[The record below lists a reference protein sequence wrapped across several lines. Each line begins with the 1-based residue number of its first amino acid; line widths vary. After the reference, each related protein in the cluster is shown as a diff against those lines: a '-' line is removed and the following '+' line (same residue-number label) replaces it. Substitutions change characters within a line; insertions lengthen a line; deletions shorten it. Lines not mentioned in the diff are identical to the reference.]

1 MIKKNSTENRWIGL
15 LLLFHFFG
23 LLGMSFA
30 AYKNLFLTLTP
41 LNLLLTLL
49 VFFKL
54 NKDFSTKFIMLSLL
68 IFLIGFS
75 VEAIGVATGVLFG
88 NYTYGGVF
96 GYKLFE
102 TPILIGVNWLFLAF
116 STYGV
121 VQYFTKKAYWLVLL
135 PPILMTALDFLI
147 EPIAMKLGFWS
158 WEHDVIP
165 LQNYAMWFATSVVI
179 HSLIYFFRPKINSKI
194 SFIIIGLQL
203 LFFGILHLVVQQ

>member
-1 MIKKNSTENRWIGL
+1 MIKKISTENRWIGL

-102 TPILIGVNWLFLAF
+102 TPILIGVNWLF
-116 STYGV
+116 
-121 VQYFTKKAYWLVLL
+121 
-135 PPILMTALDFLI
+135 
-147 EPIAMKLGFWS
+147 
-158 WEHDVIP
+158 
-165 LQNYAMWFATSVVI
+165 
-179 HSLIYFFRPKINSKI
+179 
-194 SFIIIGLQL
+194 
-203 LFFGILHLVVQQ
+203 